1 MPKGLKPPSRKEEA
15 PTSPE
20 KSEGGASSNTLLSKL
35 GASKDGSKAPSTP
48 EKPPEEEIQSI
59 PFEPEMLPH
68 LDMSNEEIGCYI
80 SYDNQYFLFS
90 FLTL

>member
-20 KSEGGASSNTLLSKL
+20 KSEGGGSSNTLLSKV
-35 GASKDGSKAPSTP
+35 GASKDGSKATSTP
-48 EKPPEEEIQSI
+48 EKPAEEEIQSI

-80 SYDNQYFLFS
+80 ICDDQHFVDLMES
-90 FLTL
+90 